1 MNPAVLVLGALLLGA
16 TPQLPAA
23 TSPGAPS
30 PGSAAATPTKKSG
43 PARCSASG
51 LSSEPT
57 PAQPP
62 LPPAVES
69 MRRRIIAAAVACD
82 YVALAVL
89 ARENGSRFDF
99 ISSYSGGRTDDVAGF
114 WRWKE
119 EELGEPLLAR
129 LVKVL
134 NLPYAQVRD
143 GFFWPEMSVR
153 PLTPGDSKVIG
164 ELYPADKVPDLL
176 SNQSDPR
183 EYDGLRVVIL
193 ARGDWLVANGGLWS
207 EWPWTREKK
216 P

>member
-1 MNPAVLVLGALLLGA
+1 MNPSVFVLGAVLLAAAPRPA
-16 TPQLPAA
+16 TA
-23 TSPGAPS
+23 SGAPP
-30 PGSAAATPTKKSG
+30 PGTAAAPTKKPG
-43 PARCSASG
+43 PARCSASS
-51 LSSEPT
+51 LSPEPA

-62 LPPAVES
+62 LPPLVES
-69 MRRRIIAAAVACD
+69 MRRRITAAAVACD
-82 YVALAVL
+82 YVALAVR
-89 ARENGSRFDF
+89 ARENGARFDF
-99 ISSYSGGRTDDVAGF
+99 VSRYSGGRTDDVAGF

-134 NLPYAQVRD
+134 NLPYAQVQDR
-143 GFFWPEMSVR
+143 FAWPEMSVR

-164 ELYPADKVPDLL
+164 GLYPADKVPDLL
-176 SNQSDPR
+176 SNQGDPR

-193 ARGDWLVANGGLWS
+193 SRGDWLVVDGGLWS